1 MDEDDDDDDD
11 DDNDND
17 TNQRSKIRGNFHRV
31 RTYFRE
37 KQELIYEAD
46 DSPKALQKYGIDT
59 VEGRKVCLTSP
70 TTVSLSLPN
79 NCDDSTSTKK
89 TIVKANE
96 GILLCTGA
104 KPNRAL
110 STIIPGL
117 SDIDYVTYEEIWTKD
132 FGGDGSLP
140 HRWTI
145 IGGGPIGCELAQALS
160 RLGAT
165 VTIVTGSTGR
175 LLPNIDDVELS
186 QLMKEVFE
194 ENENIKIVSGRL
206 YKVEPSINKN
216 NDNSSDN
223 DSEGTTSCHV
233 AYVKSTN
240 GGDDDETDDQVVTVE
255 GDVMLLSIGRI
266 PNTEGLGLETIGVD
280 IDIKTGGIAVN
291 EKLQSTV
298 EGIYAAGDCTG
309 DKQFTH
315 YAGYQGAVAARNILL
330 PFTDP
335 GTLGN
340 DVPASIFTSPEV
352 AQIGYSEKAAK
363 AHFGEN
369 VVGVSKLYLDQVD
382 RAICDGSTKG
392 FIKVIYSKK
401 GRKNILGATIMAPVA
416 GELIAEIS
424 VAMKAGMTFPN
435 LAKAIHPYPSYAF
448 ALQSMAAEVYYE
460 EIGKYRWVYNILRRL
475 KNLFN

>member
-1 MDEDDDDDDD
+1 MTMMMMRKMKKTYDMIVVGGGAAGLTAAKFASGTLKRSVLIVEEERLGGDCTWAGCVPSKSLLASAKAAKMARNYAIQNYGNSKSMDDDD
-11 DDNDND
+11 DDNDDDDNHND
-17 TNQRSKIRGNFHRV
+17 TNQRSKIRGNFNRV

-46 DSPKALQKYGIDT
+46 DSPEALQKYGIDT

-206 YKVEPSINKN
+206 YKVEPPMNKN
-216 NDNSSDN
+216 NDNSSSN
-223 DSEGTTSCHV
+223 DSEGMTSCHV
-233 AYVKSTN
+233 AYVKSAN
-240 GGDDDETDDQVVTVE
+240 GGGDDETDDQVVTVE

-266 PNTEGLGLETIGVD
+266 PNTEGIGLETIGVD
-280 IDIKTGGIAVN
+280 IDKRTGGIAVN
-291 EKLQSTV
+291 DKLQSTV

-315 YAGYQGAVAARNILL
+315 YAGTPFLALTLVVVVLVGGVVVTSCIVKYCRGVINFLCHVYVFFFIFVCHCADCVHLTLL
-330 PFTDP
+330 F
-335 GTLGN
+335 LFFLFL
-340 DVPASIFTSPEV
+340 IF
-352 AQIGYSEKAAK
+352 Q
-363 AHFGEN
+363 
-369 VVGVSKLYLDQVD
+369 
-382 RAICDGSTKG
+382 AI
-392 FIKVIYSKK
+392 
-401 GRKNILGATIMAPVA
+401 R
-416 GELIAEIS
+416 E
-424 VAMKAGMTFPN
+424 
-435 LAKAIHPYPSYAF
+435 
-448 ALQSMAAEVYYE
+448 Q
-460 EIGKYRWVYNILRRL
+460 
-475 KNLFN
+475 

>member
-1 MDEDDDDDDD
+1 MARNYAIQNYGNSKSMDEDDDDDDD

-145 IGGGPIGCELAQALS
+145 IGGGPIGCEFAQALSRLGATVTIVTGSTGRLFGGGPIGCELAQALS

-280 IDIKTGGIAVN
+280 IDKKTGGIAVN

-340 DVPASIFTSPEV
+340 NVPASIFTSPEV

-401 GRKNILGATIMAPVA
+401 GRKNIL
-416 GELIAEIS
+416 
-424 VAMKAGMTFPN
+424 
-435 LAKAIHPYPSYAF
+435 
-448 ALQSMAAEVYYE
+448 
-460 EIGKYRWVYNILRRL
+460 
-475 KNLFN
+475 